1 MDGEFTENQR
11 SDKRIAMRGENSLFE
26 LLFCLFIFIIL
37 GLFIVFLQKINKKLN
52 IYFLDVIVR
61 TLYDRDNIKNAWLF
75 LILIIGLFWWGN
87 TLAAVYLIFCSLII
101 LWMAMQKFIAI
112 DEGREPSKMP
122 FDFVCVVTAIGLIFV
137 IFAGSM

>member
-1 MDGEFTENQR
+1 
-11 SDKRIAMRGENSLFE
+11 MRGENSLFE
-26 LLFCLFIFIIL
+26 LLFYLFIFIIL
-37 GLFIVFLQKINKKLN
+37 ALFIVFLQKINKKLN

-61 TLYDRDNIKNAWLF
+61 TLYDGDNIKNAWFF
-75 LILIIGLFWWGN
+75 LILIIGLFSWGN
-87 TLAAVYLIFCSLII
+87 ALAAVYLIFCSFII

-122 FDFVCVVTAIGLIFV
+122 FGFVCAVIAVGLIFL